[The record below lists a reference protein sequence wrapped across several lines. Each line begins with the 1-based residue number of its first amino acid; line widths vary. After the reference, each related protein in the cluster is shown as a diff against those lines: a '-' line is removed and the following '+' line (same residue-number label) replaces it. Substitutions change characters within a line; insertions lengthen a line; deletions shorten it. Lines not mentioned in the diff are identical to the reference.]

1 MKGTKGMR
9 VVAGEHKGKPLKAL
23 SGSAT
28 RPTTDRVK
36 EALMS
41 KIISANGSLEGCYV
55 LDAFAGTGALGIEAL
70 SRGAAHAIFCD
81 SAPEAIKIIEENLRS
96 TKIEPSRYT
105 VIKTDFFKLVAS
117 SLKQPVDLV
126 FLDPPYAVSPHK
138 VLAGVKEYFDKGFLK
153 PSALLCYELAKTSKP
168 ELVQALNALEW
179 AIVSSKDYG
188 ETSIAL
194 IRKDA

>member
-1 MKGTKGMR
+1 MR
-9 VVAGEHKGKPLKAL
+9 VIAGEYRGRPLKAL
-23 SGSAT
+23 KGDAT

-41 KIISANGSLEGCYV
+41 KVFSAQGSLEDCCV

-70 SRGAAHAIFCD
+70 SRGASFVFFCD
-81 SAPEAIKIIEENLRS
+81 KSSEANKIISENLRAVKAES
-96 TKIEPSRYT
+96 SRYQLLKMDSLSLSSS
-105 VIKTDFFKLVAS
+105 VIK
-117 SLKQPVDLV
+117 KQIDLV
-126 FLDPPYAVSPHK
+126 FFDPPYAVSPHEVMAIAK
-138 VLAGVKEYFDKGFLK
+138 GYFEKGILKED
-153 PSALLCYELAKTSKP
+153 ALLCYELAKTSKP

-194 IRKDA
+194 IRKDAQ

>member
-1 MKGTKGMR
+1 MR
-9 VVAGEHKGKPLKAL
+9 VVAGEWRGRALKAL
-23 SGSAT
+23 NSSAT

-41 KIISANGSLEGCYV
+41 KIISANGPLEGCYI

-70 SRGAAHAIFCD
+70 SRGASHAVFCD
-81 SAPEAIKIIEENLRS
+81 SAPKAIKVIEENIRS
-96 TKIEPSRYT
+96 LKIEPSRYI
-105 VIKTDFFKLVAS
+105 VIKTDLAKLSFAT
-117 SLKQPVDLV
+117 LKQPVDLV
-126 FLDPPYAVSPHK
+126 FLDPPYIFAPHQ
-138 VLAGVKEYFDKGFLK
+138 VLTTMKEFFNEGLVKPD
-153 PSALLCYELAKTSKP
+153 ALLCYELAKTSKP